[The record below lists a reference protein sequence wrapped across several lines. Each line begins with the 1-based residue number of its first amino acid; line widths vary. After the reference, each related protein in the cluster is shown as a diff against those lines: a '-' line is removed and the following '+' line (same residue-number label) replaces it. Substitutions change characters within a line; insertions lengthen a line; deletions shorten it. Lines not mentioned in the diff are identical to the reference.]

1 MVKYLSSSTKAGIR
15 SSFYTGRVRDI
26 FFITSVWKKA
36 PLNYPVPYENYGLQF
51 EKSKLFKYNLQSGIV
66 SELTQSNSSDSS
78 FPISQVSEDGLY
90 AICKANPYNRNK
102 KGLVF
107 SIKANLMEKVSDIEI
122 FEFLPMKNQII
133 SETHDYSKSSLGI
146 TIYNL
151 PVFSIETYY
160 QHKSNSEGNFSPLND
175 FVMINDIDFAT
186 NGKCHIIDVKPGTV
200 LTSVYGFPR
209 YILSGKYVYRYN
221 RRMKLNY

>member
-146 TIYNL
+146 TIQCRL
-151 PVFSIETYY
+151 LKE
-160 QHKSNSEGNFSPLND
+160 
-175 FVMINDIDFAT
+175 
-186 NGKCHIIDVKPGTV
+186 
-200 LTSVYGFPR
+200 
-209 YILSGKYVYRYN
+209 
-221 RRMKLNY
+221 